1 MDSKSFNES
10 LFRVGKSNTKTLAK
24 RMKSMLAL
32 QIQNTV
38 ILAIYKQGGEIE

>member
-1 MDSKSFNES
+1 MDSKSFNERV
-10 LFRVGKSNTKTLAK
+10 FRVGKSNTKTLTK

-38 ILAIYKQGGEIE
+38 ISAIYKQGGEIE